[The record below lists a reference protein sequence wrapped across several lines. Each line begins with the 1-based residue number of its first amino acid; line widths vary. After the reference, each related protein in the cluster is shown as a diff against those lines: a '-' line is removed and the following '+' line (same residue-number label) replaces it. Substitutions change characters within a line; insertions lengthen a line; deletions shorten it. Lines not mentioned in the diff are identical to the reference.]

1 MRLTFYGGAQEV
13 TGACYL
19 LESDEIKILVDCGLF
34 QCPKVCEARSHEPFP
49 FNASEIEAVFVTH
62 AHIDHIGRVPK
73 LFKEGFAGKIYST
86 PATKDLAKIMLEDNL
101 QLLKKAVAK
110 NGKNG
115 ENGEGELLFGDG
127 DLKSAMENWGD
138 LEYHEEKN
146 IGGFKIKL
154 LDAGHILG
162 SAMVEVQAG
171 AKKLVFSGDLGNPP
185 TPLLRPT
192 EKITDANFMLI
203 ESTYGDRV
211 HEDRKERKVK
221 IERVIE
227 DAVKNKGVLMIPA
240 FSLERTQELLFEFNS
255 LVEEG
260 RVPEVP
266 VFLDSPL
273 AIRATEVYRKYERYY
288 NKEAKYIIDS
298 GDKVFKFPMLKFT
311 LKTEESK
318 AINEVPPPKIIIA
331 GSGMSTGGRILH
343 HERRYLS
350 DPNSTILMVGYQAA
364 GSRGRQIQDGAKS
377 VKIFGEEVPVRCR
390 VETIQGYS
398 AHPDR
403 DALLAFVQNSA
414 DTLQKVFC
422 VQGEP
427 AASLFLVQRI
437 RDYLG
442 IDAIAPRYGDSFEL
456 K

>member
-1 MRLTFYGGAQEV
+1 MKLSFYGGAQEV

-19 LESDEIKILVDCGLF
+19 LETAKTKILVDCGLF
-34 QCPKVCEARSHEPFP
+34 QCPKICEARNHEPFP
-49 FNASEIEAVFVTH
+49 FNASEIKAVFITH
-62 AHIDHIGRVPK
+62 AHVDHIGRIPK
-73 LFKEGFAGKIYST
+73 LFKERFAGKVYST
-86 PATKDLAKIMLEDNL
+86 PATKELAKIMLEDNL
-101 QLLKKAVAK
+101 QLLKKGLAE
-110 NGKNG
+110 NGKKG
-115 ENGEGELLFGDG
+115 LLFDEN
-127 DLKSAMENWGD
+127 DLASAMQNWED

-146 IGGFKIKL
+146 IGDFKIQL

-162 SAMVEVQAG
+162 SAMIEITAG
-171 AKKLVFSGDLGNPP
+171 AKKFIFSGDLGNPP
-185 TPLLRPT
+185 APLLRPT
-192 EKITDANFMLI
+192 EKITGADFLTV
-203 ESTYGDRV
+203 ESTYGDRL
-211 HEDRKERKVK
+211 HEDREQRKLK

-227 DAVKNKGVLMIPA
+227 NTIKKKGVLMIPA
-240 FSLERTQELLFEFNS
+240 FSLERTQELLFELNS

-260 RVPEVP
+260 RIPEVP

-311 LKTEESK
+311 LTTEESK
-318 AINEVPPPKIIIA
+318 QINEVPAPKIIIA

-350 DPNSTILMVGYQAA
+350 DPNSAILMIGYQAA
-364 GSRGRQIQDGAKS
+364 GSRGRQIQDGARS
-377 VKIFGEEVPVRCR
+377 VKIFGEDVPIKCG

-403 DALLAFVQNSA
+403 EMLLDFIRNSA
-414 DTLQKVFC
+414 DTLKKVFI

-427 AASLFLVQRI
+427 AAALFLVQRV

-442 IDAIAPRYGDSFEL
+442 IDAVAPRYGESFEF
-456 K
+456 

>member
-1 MRLTFYGGAQEV
+1 M

-19 LESDEIKILVDCGLF
+19 LESSSNSSGQAAKILVDCGLF

-49 FNASEIEAVFVTH
+49 FNTAEIKAVFVTH
-62 AHIDHIGRVPK
+62 AHIDHVGRIPK
-73 LFKEGFAGKIYST
+73 LFKEGFRGKIYST
-86 PATKDLAKIMLEDNL
+86 PATKELAKIMLEDNL
-101 QLLKKAVAK
+101 QLLKKTQSK
-110 NGKNG
+110 EKYNG
-115 ENGEGELLFGDG
+115 ESELLFDEN
-127 DLKSAMENWGD
+127 DLARAAQNWESV
-138 LEYHEEKN
+138 EYHEEKN
-146 IGGFKIKL
+146 IGDFKIRL

-162 SAMVEVQAG
+162 SSMVEVAG
-171 AKKLVFSGDLGNPP
+171 EGKKIVFSGDLGNPP
-185 TPLLRPT
+185 TPLLNPS
-192 EKITDANFMLI
+192 EKITDADFMLI

-211 HEDRKERKVK
+211 HEDRKERKLK

-227 DAVKNKGVLMIPA
+227 DVVKKKGVLMIPA
-240 FSLERTQELLFEFNS
+240 FSLERTQELLFELND
-255 LVEEG
+255 LVEKG

-288 NKEAKYIIDS
+288 NKEARYIISS
-298 GDKVFKFPMLKFT
+298 GDQVFKFPMLKFT
-311 LKTEESK
+311 LTTEESK
-318 AINEVPPPKIIIA
+318 VINDAPAPKIIIA

-350 DPNSTILMVGYQAA
+350 DPNSAILMVGYQAA

-377 VKIFGEEVPVRCR
+377 VKIFGEDVPVRCK

-403 DALLAFVQNSA
+403 EMLLDFVQNSA
-414 DTLQKVFC
+414 DTLKKVFC
-422 VQGEP
+422 IQGEP
-427 AASLFLVQRI
+427 AAVLFLVQRI

-442 IDAIAPRYGDSFEL
+442 IDALAPRYGDSFEL

>member
-1 MRLTFYGGAQEV
+1 M

-19 LESDEIKILVDCGLF
+19 LESGKTKILVDCGLF

-49 FNASEIEAVFVTH
+49 FNTAEIKAVFVTH
-62 AHIDHIGRVPK
+62 AHIDHIGRIPK
-73 LFKEGFAGKIYST
+73 LFKEGFRGKIHST
-86 PATKDLAKIMLEDNL
+86 PATKELAKIMLEDNL
-101 QLLKKAVAK
+101 QLLKKTQNK
-110 NGKNG
+110 EKYNG
-115 ENGEGELLFGDG
+115 EAELLFDET
-127 DLKSAMENWGD
+127 DLEKAIQNWEGV
-138 LEYHEEKN
+138 EYHEEKKIN
-146 IGGFKIKL
+146 GFRVKF

-162 SAMVEVQAG
+162 SSMVKVEAEN
-171 AKKLVFSGDLGNPP
+171 KKLVFSGDLGNPP
-185 TPLLRPT
+185 TPLLNPS

-211 HEDRKERKVK
+211 HEDRKERKIK

-273 AIRATEVYRKYERYY
+273 AIRATEIYKKYERYY

-311 LKTEESK
+311 LTTEESK
-318 AINEVPPPKIIIA
+318 AINDVPAPKIIIA

-377 VKIFGEEVPVRCR
+377 VKIFGEDVSIKCR

-403 DALLAFVQNSA
+403 EMLLDFVQNSE

-437 RDYLG
+437 RDHLG
-442 IDAIAPRYGDSFEL
+442 IDAVAPKYGDGFEL
-456 K
+456 

>member
-1 MRLTFYGGAQEV
+1 MKLSFYGGAQEV

-19 LESDEIKILVDCGLF
+19 LEAAKTKILVDCGLF
-34 QCPKVCEARSHEPFP
+34 QCPKICEARNHEPFP
-49 FNASEIEAVFVTH
+49 FNASEIKAVFITH
-62 AHIDHIGRVPK
+62 AHVDHIGRIPK
-73 LFKEGFAGKIYST
+73 LFRERFAGKVYST
-86 PATKDLAKIMLEDNL
+86 PATKELAKIMLEDNL
-101 QLLKKAVAK
+101 QLLKKGLAE
-110 NGKNG
+110 NGK
-115 ENGEGELLFGDG
+115 EGLLFDEN
-127 DLKSAMENWGD
+127 DLASAMQNWED

-146 IGGFKIKL
+146 IGDFEIQL

-162 SAMVEVQAG
+162 SAMIEIKAEN
-171 AKKLVFSGDLGNPP
+171 KKIIFSGDLGNPP
-185 TPLLRPT
+185 APLLRPT
-192 EKITDANFMLI
+192 EKITGADFLTV
-203 ESTYGDRV
+203 ESTYGDRL
-211 HEDRKERKVK
+211 HEDREQRKLK

-227 DAVKNKGVLMIPA
+227 NTIKKKGVLMIPA
-240 FSLERTQELLFEFNS
+240 FSLERTQELLFELNS

-260 RVPEVP
+260 RIPEVP

-311 LKTEESK
+311 LTTEESK
-318 AINEVPPPKIIIA
+318 QINEVPAPKIIIA

-350 DPNSTILMVGYQAA
+350 DPNSAILMIGYQAA
-364 GSRGRQIQDGAKS
+364 GSRGRQIQDGARS
-377 VKIFGEEVPVRCR
+377 VKIFGEDVPIKCR

-403 DALLAFVQNSA
+403 EMLLDFIRNSA
-414 DTLQKVFC
+414 DTLKKVFI

-427 AASLFLVQRI
+427 AAALFLVQRV

-442 IDAIAPRYGDSFEL
+442 IDAVAPGYANSFDI
-456 K
+456 